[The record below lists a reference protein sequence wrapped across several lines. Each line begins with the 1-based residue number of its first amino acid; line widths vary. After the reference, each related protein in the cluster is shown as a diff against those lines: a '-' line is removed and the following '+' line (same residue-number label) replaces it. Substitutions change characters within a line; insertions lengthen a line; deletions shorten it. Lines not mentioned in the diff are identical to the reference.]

1 MSSAESQYLLSL
13 ENKEQYRGKW
23 IAIIDS
29 KIIAEGKEL
38 SEVYKKALE
47 IAKGRTPL
55 FEHIP
60 EKEEEETLIL

>member
-1 MSSAESQYLLSL
+1 MSSVESQYLLSL

-23 IAIIDS
+23 VAILDS
-29 KIIAEGKEL
+29 KIIAEGKDL
-38 SEVYKKALE
+38 PEVYRKALE
-47 IAKGRTPL
+47 ISKNRTPL